1 MMKAI
6 NLKTLLPILTF
17 VLLLNLVL
25 ALRLAYSDR
34 ISPGVAVAGIPLGN
48 KTKNEAYNIL
58 WSKINSLTP
67 QRLVLVSDNKTWED
81 DFKNLGFVY
90 DLDTTLDSAYQIGR
104 RGNPLV
110 AWQEKNTA
118 LFKGVNLPLSYQ
130 INQAALEEKINQIAQ
145 SLFVPTVN
153 PQIKVLTKSV
163 TIEPG
168 KAGQEVDRRSL
179 MAIIGQQLAFLKNE
193 SIVVSINQIN
203 PQLTEA
209 EMTTAK
215 ARAEKLLNKSLK
227 LTVEDQSF
235 TISETQLINFISLEG
250 GFDLE
255 KINNYTKDLSLALNR
270 PAQNAAFQFSA
281 GRAVVFKPAK
291 DGIHLL
297 EQQTVQQVLT
307 ALQSLEES
315 PGGEKKEITLALE
328 VEKSPPRIQT
338 GDVNNLGIKDLLG
351 KGVSHFKGSIP
362 SRIHNIILA
371 SSRLNGI
378 LVAPGETFSFNQAL
392 GEVSQ
397 TTGFKEAYIIK
408 EGRTILGD
416 GGGVCQVSTTLF
428 RAVLNAG
435 LPVEERH
442 AHAYRVSYYEQNSP
456 PGLDATVFAP
466 GIDFKFKNDTPAY
479 ILIQT
484 SVDTKS
490 QTLTFELY
498 GSSDGRMII
507 IGKPRVWDQIPP
519 PPDLYQDDP
528 TLPTGTTKQIDWKA
542 WGAKVAFDW
551 KVVRGGEVL
560 QERTFYSV
568 YRPWQAIFL
577 RGTGGTQ

>member
-1 MMKAI
+1 MKTI
-6 NLKTLLPILTF
+6 DLKTLLPIFIF

-25 ALRLAYSDR
+25 ALRLAYQDR
-34 ISPGVAVAGIPLGN
+34 ISPGVAVTGMPLGN
-48 KTKNEAYNIL
+48 KTKNEAHNIL
-58 WSKINSLTP
+58 LSKINLLTP
-67 QRLVLVSDNKTWED
+67 QKLVLVNGNKTWEED
-81 DFKNLGFVY
+81 LKNLGFSYNLEV
-90 DLDTTLDSAYQIGR
+90 TLDSAYQIGR
-104 RGNPLV
+104 GGNPLV

-118 LFKGVNLPLSYQ
+118 LFKGVNLPLFYQ
-130 INQAALEEKINQIAQ
+130 INQAALEERINQISQ
-145 SLFVPTVN
+145 SLFAPTVN
-153 PQIKVLTKSV
+153 PQIKVLTKNV

-179 MAIIGQQLAFLKNE
+179 MATIGQQLAFLKNE
-193 SIVVSINQIN
+193 SIVIPINQIN
-203 PQLTEA
+203 PQLTET

-255 KINNYTKDLSLALNR
+255 KINNYTKDLSSTLNR

-297 EQQTVQQVLT
+297 EQQTTQQILT
-307 ALQSLEES
+307 ALQSLEEFT
-315 PGGEKKEITLALE
+315 PGEKKEITLALE
-328 VEKSPPRIQT
+328 IEKSPPQIQT
-338 GDVNNLGIKDLLG
+338 GEVNDLGIKQLLG

-362 SRIHNIILA
+362 SRIHNIVLA

-397 TTGFKEAYIIK
+397 ATGFKEAYIIQS
-408 EGRTILGD
+408 GRTILGD

-442 AHAYRVSYYEQNSP
+442 AHAYRVAYYEQGSP
-456 PGLDATVFAP
+456 VGLDATVFAP
-466 GIDFKFKNDTPAY
+466 GIDFKFKNDTPAHL
-479 ILIQT
+479 LIQT
-484 SVDTKS
+484 LVDAKS
-490 QTLTFELY
+490 QTLNFELY
-498 GSSDGRMII
+498 GSSDGRMTTVN
-507 IGKPRVWDQIPP
+507 KPRVWDQAPP

-528 TLPTGTTKQIDWKA
+528 TLPTGTTKQIDFRA

-551 KVVRGGEVL
+551 KVTRGAETL

-577 RGTGGTQ
+577 KGTGPSQ